1 MDSTIQDVDFD
12 FKPDYINLNTTG
24 LIMTNDFLLNA
35 KIQNKSTK
43 PVIVESLNA
52 QTDELNLNK
61 MITALSE
68 YEADSTRAA
77 KLKSGE
83 ITELLP
89 ENTIIIKDANIAAD
103 NILIKKAKATNFKS
117 HITLDENREMNIDKF
132 SFNIA
137 KGTVDGDIK
146 YNLKSL
152 KGSANV
158 NIKDTDAQ
166 IIADDFFEMP
176 GQIYGT
182 VTGKLNAS
190 CKGFSSIDCI
200 NTLSGEGKFEV
211 LDGKMPKLGSLEYL
225 LKAGNLITGGI
236 TGVSINGIIDLITP
250 LKTGQ
255 FSSIKGDVHI
265 KNGIADNINVY
276 SSGKDLSM
284 YMTGSYN
291 LATLVADM
299 EIYGALSKNFSTI
312 LGKIANASLNT
323 LFNTIPGIKIND
335 INPASTSNIRK
346 IPNFDRDN
354 VLRVFKAEIY
364 GDINGNNYVKSFRW
378 IKD

>member
-1 MDSTIQDVDFD
+1 
-12 FKPDYINLNTTG
+12 
-24 LIMTNDFLLNA
+24 
-35 KIQNKSTK
+35 
-43 PVIVESLNA
+43 
-52 QTDELNLNK
+52 
-61 MITALSE
+61 
-68 YEADSTRAA
+68 
-77 KLKSGE
+77 
-83 ITELLP
+83 
-89 ENTIIIKDANIAAD
+89 
-103 NILIKKAKATNFKS
+103 
-117 HITLDENREMNIDKF
+117 
-132 SFNIA
+132 
-137 KGTVDGDIK
+137 
-146 YNLKSL
+146 
-152 KGSANV
+152 
-158 NIKDTDAQ
+158 
-166 IIADDFFEMP
+166 MP

-182 VTGKLNAS
+182 VTGNLSAG
-190 CKGFSSIDCI
+190 CKGLSSIDCV
-200 NTLSGEGKFEV
+200 NTLYGDGNFEV
-211 LDGKMPKLGSLEYL
+211 TDGRMPKLGSLEYL

-255 FSSIKGDVHI
+255 FSSIRGDVHV
-265 KNGIADNINVY
+265 KDGIADNINVY

>member
-1 MDSTIQDVDFD
+1 
-12 FKPDYINLNTTG
+12 
-24 LIMTNDFLLNA
+24 
-35 KIQNKSTK
+35 
-43 PVIVESLNA
+43 
-52 QTDELNLNK
+52 
-61 MITALSE
+61 
-68 YEADSTRAA
+68 
-77 KLKSGE
+77 
-83 ITELLP
+83 
-89 ENTIIIKDANIAAD
+89 
-103 NILIKKAKATNFKS
+103 
-117 HITLDENREMNIDKF
+117 
-132 SFNIA
+132 
-137 KGTVDGDIK
+137 
-146 YNLKSL
+146 
-152 KGSANV
+152 
-158 NIKDTDAQ
+158 
-166 IIADDFFEMP
+166 
-176 GQIYGT
+176 
-182 VTGKLNAS
+182 
-190 CKGFSSIDCI
+190 
-200 NTLSGEGKFEV
+200 
-211 LDGKMPKLGSLEYL
+211 MPKLGSLEYL

-255 FSSIKGDVHI
+255 FSSIRGDVHV
-265 KNGIADNINVY
+265 KDGIADNINVY